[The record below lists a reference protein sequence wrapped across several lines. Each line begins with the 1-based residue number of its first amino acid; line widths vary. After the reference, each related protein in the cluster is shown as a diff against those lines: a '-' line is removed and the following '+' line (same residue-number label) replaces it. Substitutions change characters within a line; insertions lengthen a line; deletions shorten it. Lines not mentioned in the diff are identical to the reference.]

1 MSRVTGGVLQK
12 EIEESVCRGRSVV
25 EGERGECMC
34 CVGGVCGFEQQLQ
47 AIWASLDEFSGTVM
61 QLGVDRSVSPSW
73 FRRRCHGKAATC
85 DGKWSVTRSVN
96 LRPVGTGD
104 LVVENTQNPSRNIA
118 CSEGEP

>member
-1 MSRVTGGVLQK
+1 MEWT
-12 EIEESVCRGRSVV
+12 
-25 EGERGECMC
+25 

-47 AIWASLDEFSGTVM
+47 AIWASLDKFRGTVM
-61 QLGVDRSVSPSW
+61 QWVVDRSVSPSR
-73 FRRRCHGKAATC
+73 FRRRCHGKADATR

-118 CSEGEP
+118 CTEGEP